1 MPTIAEK
8 RLETKMNAMDPEL
21 LGVMKYPAMQAI
33 GVVEAQEEDGAYRI
47 ESAGARFRA
56 GRAASCLLLP
66 GVGDEVL
73 AVGSGRTDWFVL
85 AVLRRSGRGCRR
97 LALEGDTV
105 LAVSGGRLDIE
116 CDHSLNLRSGTTARI
131 DSPRLSIR
139 ARVSRVI
146 TGKLSITGAR
156 AALSFDA
163 LGAVARLLDAVVG
176 CISTTAK
183 HSSRSVEGLDQ
194 VHSGTIDYR
203 ADNMLGLH
211 AQHLAATAKNVVKVD
226 GGQIHLG

>member
-1 MPTIAEK
+1 LTIAEK
-8 RLETKMNAMDPEL
+8 LVETNMNAMDPEL
-21 LGVMKYPAMQAI
+21 LGLMKYPAMQAI
-33 GVVEAQEEDGAYRI
+33 GVVEALEEDGAYRV
-47 ESAGARFRA
+47 ESASSRFRA

-66 GVGDEVL
+66 EVGDEVL
-73 AVGSGRTDWFVL
+73 AVGSAPTHWFVL
-85 AVLRRSGRGCRR
+85 AVLRRAERGRQK

-116 CDHSLNLRSGTTARI
+116 CDRSLNLRSGTTARI

-139 ARVSRVI
+139 ARVSRMI

-163 LGAVARLLDAVVG
+163 IGAVARLVDAVVG
-176 CISTTAK
+176 RISTSAK

-203 ADNMLGLH
+203 AENMLGLH